1 MAKPYSLKHRA
12 PQPET
17 PANDAFTIHRANV
30 DTHLDIAF
38 IREGIG
44 GYPLLLLHGYP
55 ESKRIWWRNIRPLAE
70 AGFEVIVP
78 DLRGYGDSDLSPND
92 EYDLVYYARDCHTL
106 VNQVLGHDSCGII
119 AGDVGGSVSCDIAN
133 RFEGF
138 VDKLI
143 FFNTIPPM
151 IIEHADWYAERGMP
165 LDPLDE
171 HPTGE
176 YRLRQGRDWRE
187 LLEELDTPV
196 RRRRYIRDF
205 YEHRLLAS
213 AYSFSDADI
222 AFMTEP
228 FADAARL
235 AASWA
240 PYQLAFDRPMTDMPL
255 VLQTVDVPTMI
266 LYGPDDEIVPKD
278 FAKRCEIAFPNRIGP
293 LVLPDCGHFL
303 QWERA
308 DILNDLAT
316 LFFADC
322 KR

>member
-1 MAKPYSLKHRA
+1 
-12 PQPET
+12 
-17 PANDAFTIHRANV
+17 
-30 DTHLDIAF
+30 
-38 IREGIG
+38 
-44 GYPLLLLHGYP
+44 
-55 ESKRIWWRNIRPLAE
+55 
-70 AGFEVIVP
+70 
-78 DLRGYGDSDLSPND
+78 
-92 EYDLVYYARDCHTL
+92 
-106 VNQVLGHDSCGII
+106 
-119 AGDVGGSVSCDIAN
+119 
-133 RFEGF
+133 
-138 VDKLI
+138 
-143 FFNTIPPM
+143 
-151 IIEHADWYAERGMP
+151 
-165 LDPLDE
+165 
-171 HPTGE
+171 
-176 YRLRQGRDWRE
+176 
-187 LLEELDTPV
+187 
-196 RRRRYIRDF
+196 
-205 YEHRLLAS
+205 
-213 AYSFSDADI
+213 
-222 AFMTEP
+222 MTEP